1 MFDYEEYYRMETNEM
16 RIDDYREAVR
26 IVPGVI
32 DNLVPQLNDDADDTG
47 ERLAAAWR
55 RIQRG

>member
-1 MFDYEEYYRMETNEM
+1 METNEM

-26 IVPGVI
+26 IVSGVI
-32 DNLVPQLNDDADDTG
+32 DNLVPRLNDQTDDAG